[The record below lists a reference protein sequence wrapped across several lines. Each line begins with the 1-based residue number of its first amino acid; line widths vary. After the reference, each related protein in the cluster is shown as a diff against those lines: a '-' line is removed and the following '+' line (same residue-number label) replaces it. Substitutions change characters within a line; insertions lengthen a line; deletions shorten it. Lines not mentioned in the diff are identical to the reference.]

1 MNMRLGRTAFNCYS
15 VIMVFRGCITF
26 IKWQEKVAEA
36 ILEKN
41 PKNKANGSY
50 FTWRRAVAVAYK
62 VENPGSNP
70 TVRWGLSSSLHC

>member
-41 PKNKANGSY
+41 QKESKWKLFYMEKGSC
-50 FTWRRAVAVAYK
+50 
-62 VENPGSNP
+62 G
-70 TVRWGLSSSLHC
+70 GLQG